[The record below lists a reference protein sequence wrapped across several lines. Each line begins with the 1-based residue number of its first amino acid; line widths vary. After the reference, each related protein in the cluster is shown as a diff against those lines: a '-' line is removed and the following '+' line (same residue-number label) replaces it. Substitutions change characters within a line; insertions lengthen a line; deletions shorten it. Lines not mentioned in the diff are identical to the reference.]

1 MDTAFQPSQLAE
13 IVDATGGFELL
24 PLMKDGAPGIDLQT
38 LRPERIINL
47 DQPGWVFFHFCNL
60 LRLDILYYNHSMP
73 SNLEIPNE
81 VDLAEFISKEA
92 HDLKSPFNRV
102 LGFLKLVLKGMD
114 GPIPDQAREDLTTV
128 YQNSLYSLAL
138 MSGLVEMARVSRG
151 ERKPSVTGCQTDL
164 LVQQVIVEWKRQL
177 SKEFPLEVTSSAPTA
192 LVQADEFLLRQCLSN
207 WMSYVLEFIQIE
219 GKIEIQVEE
228 GQHDCQFQVRSTGKK
243 CPRPAECD
251 LTLYGYLA
259 QRLLALNQGYLQQLT
274 EDEEGALVRFSLPK
288 G

>member
-1 MDTAFQPSQLAE
+1 MA
-13 IVDATGGFELL
+13 
-24 PLMKDGAPGIDLQT
+24 
-38 LRPERIINL
+38 
-47 DQPGWVFFHFCNL
+47 
-60 LRLDILYYNHSMP
+60 

-81 VDLAEFISKEA
+81 IDLSAFISKEA

-138 MSGLVEMARVSRG
+138 MSSLVEMARLSRG
-151 ERKPSVTGCQTDL
+151 ERKPALTACQTDL

-177 SKEFPLEVTSSAPTA
+177 SKEFPVEVTSAAPTT

-207 WMSYVLEFIQIE
+207 WMSYVLEFIMLE
-219 GKIEIQVEE
+219 GKLDVQVEE
-228 GQHDCQFQVRSTGKK
+228 GEHDCRFTIRSTGKRN
-243 CPRPAECD
+243 PRPPECD
-251 LTLYGYLA
+251 VTMYGYLA
-259 QRLLALNQGYLQQLT
+259 QRLLALNEGYLQELN
-274 EDEEGALVRFSLPK
+274 EDEQGARVRFSLPK